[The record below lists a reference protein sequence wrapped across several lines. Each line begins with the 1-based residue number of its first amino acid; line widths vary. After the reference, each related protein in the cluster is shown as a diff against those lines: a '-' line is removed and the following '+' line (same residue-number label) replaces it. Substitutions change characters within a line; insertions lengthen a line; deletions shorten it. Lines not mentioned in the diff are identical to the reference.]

1 MNPQTYIFIGP
12 SGSGKGTQAAL
23 LMEYLKKADPAG
35 PDIFYLETGKKFR
48 EFIKLPNHT
57 SELSYNIYKSG
68 KRQPDFLAV
77 HLWAHIFIE
86 SFTGREHLVLD
97 GTPRSLHEAQVL
109 ATAMEFYNRQKPT
122 VIYVKVSRAWAEA
135 RLHERKRIDDL
146 KPEEVTKRLDWFD
159 TDVLPAVEYF
169 KSNLLFTVLEI
180 NGEQTI
186 EQVHADMIAGITR

>member
-1 MNPQTYIFIGP
+1 
-12 SGSGKGTQAAL
+12 
-23 LMEYLKKADPAG
+23 
-35 PDIFYLETGKKFR
+35 
-48 EFIKLPNHT
+48 
-57 SELSYNIYKSG
+57 
-68 KRQPDFLAV
+68 
-77 HLWAHIFIE
+77 
-86 SFTGREHLVLD
+86 
-97 GTPRSLHEAQVL
+97 
-109 ATAMEFYNRQKPT
+109 MEFYNRQKPT

-169 KSNLLFTVLEI
+169 KSNPLFTVLEI